1 MLKMH
6 SLGRM
11 RSFTL
16 LAFAFDFRGWSE
28 TGCEDASAVE
38 GVLVEVDSMGK
49 GVGVEMGM
57 RVWKKQRRNGNR
69 WKELQCLGVR

>member
-1 MLKMH
+1 MLKIH

-16 LAFAFDFRGWSE
+16 LAFAFDFRGWRE
-28 TGCEDASAVE
+28 TVCGDASAVD
-38 GVLVEVDSMGK
+38 GVLVEVDSMGM

-57 RVWKKQRRNGNR
+57 RMWKKT
-69 WKELQCLGVR
+69 KGVKHNPPFLVNY

>member
-16 LAFAFDFRGWSE
+16 LAFAFDFREWRE
-28 TGCEDASAVE
+28 TGCGDASAIE
-38 GVLVEVDSMGK
+38 GVLVEVDSMGM

-57 RVWKKQRRNGNR
+57 RMWKKT
-69 WKELQCLGVR
+69 KGVKHNPPFLVNY

>member
-16 LAFAFDFRGWSE
+16 LAFAFDFRGWRE
-28 TGCEDASAVE
+28 TRCGDASAVE
-38 GVLVEVDSMGK
+38 GVLAEVDSMEK
-49 GVGVEMGM
+49 GVGMEMGM
-57 RVWKKQRRNGNR
+57 RMWKKQIRDENNPPFH
-69 WKELQCLGVR
+69 VNH

>member
-16 LAFAFDFRGWSE
+16 LAFAFDFRGWRE
-28 TGCEDASAVE
+28 TGCGDASAVD

-49 GVGVEMGM
+49 GMGVEMGM
-57 RVWKKQRRNGNR
+57 RMWKKT
-69 WKELQCLGVR
+69 KGVKHNPPFLVNY

>member
-1 MLKMH
+1 MLKIH

-16 LAFAFDFRGWSE
+16 LAFAFDFRGWRE
-28 TGCEDASAVE
+28 TRCRDASAVD
-38 GVLVEVDSMGK
+38 GVLVEVDSMGM

-57 RVWKKQRRNGNR
+57 RMWKKT
-69 WKELQCLGVR
+69 KGVKHNPSSQMNY

>member
-16 LAFAFDFRGWSE
+16 LAFAFDFRGWRE
-28 TGCEDASAVE
+28 TGCGDASAVE

-49 GVGVEMGM
+49 GVEVEMGM
-57 RVWKKQRRNGNR
+57 RMWKKT
-69 WKELQCLGVR
+69 KGVKHNPPFLVNY

>member
-16 LAFAFDFRGWSE
+16 LAFAFDFRGWRE
-28 TGCEDASAVE
+28 TGCGDASAVE
-38 GVLVEVDSMGK
+38 GVLAEVDSMEK
-49 GVGVEMGM
+49 GVGMEMGM
-57 RVWKKQRRNGNR
+57 RMWKKT
-69 WKELQCLGVR
+69 KGVKHNPPFLVNY

>member
-16 LAFAFDFRGWSE
+16 LAFAFDFRGWRE
-28 TGCEDASAVE
+28 TGCGDASAGE

-49 GVGVEMGM
+49 GVEVEMGM
-57 RVWKKQRRNGNR
+57 RMWKKT
-69 WKELQCLGVR
+69 KGVKHNPPFLVNY

>member
-16 LAFAFDFRGWSE
+16 LVFAFDFRGWIE
-28 TGCEDASAVE
+28 TGCGDASAVE

-49 GVGVEMGM
+49 GVEVEMGM
-57 RVWKKQRRNGNR
+57 RMWKKT
-69 WKELQCLGVR
+69 KGVKHNPPFLVNY

>member
-1 MLKMH
+1 MLKIH

-16 LAFAFDFRGWSE
+16 LAFAFDFRGWRE
-28 TGCEDASAVE
+28 TGCGDASAVE
-38 GVLVEVDSMGK
+38 GVLVGVDSMGK

-57 RVWKKQRRNGNR
+57 RVWKKT
-69 WKELQCLGVR
+69 KGVKHNPPFLVNY

>member
-16 LAFAFDFRGWSE
+16 LAFAFDFREWRE
-28 TGCEDASAVE
+28 MGCGDASAIE
-38 GVLVEVDSMGK
+38 GVLAEVDSMEK
-49 GVGVEMGM
+49 GVGMEMGM
-57 RVWKKQRRNGNR
+57 RMWKKQRRNGNR
-69 WKELQCLGVR
+69 LKELQYLGVR

>member
-16 LAFAFDFRGWSE
+16 LAFAFDFRGWRE
-28 TGCEDASAVE
+28 TECGDASAMD

-57 RVWKKQRRNGNR
+57 RMWKKQRRNGNR
-69 WKELQCLGVR
+69 LKELQYLGVR

>member
-28 TGCEDASAVE
+28 TGCGDASAVE
-38 GVLVEVDSMGK
+38 GVSAEVDSMEK

-57 RVWKKQRRNGNR
+57 RMWKKT
-69 WKELQCLGVR
+69 KGVKHNPPFLVNY

>member
-1 MLKMH
+1 MLKIH

-16 LAFAFDFRGWSE
+16 LAFAFDFRGWRE
-28 TGCEDASAVE
+28 TGCRDASAVD
-38 GVLVEVDSMGK
+38 GVLVEVDSMGI

-57 RVWKKQRRNGNR
+57 RMWKKQRRNGNR
-69 WKELQCLGVR
+69 LKELQYLGVS

>member
-16 LAFAFDFRGWSE
+16 LEFAFDFRGWRE
-28 TGCEDASAVE
+28 TGCGDASAVD
-38 GVLVEVDSMGK
+38 GVLVEVDSMGM

-57 RVWKKQRRNGNR
+57 RMWKKQRRNGNR
-69 WKELQCLGVR
+69 LKELQYLGVR

>member
-1 MLKMH
+1 MLKIH

-16 LAFAFDFRGWSE
+16 LAFAFDYRGWSE

-38 GVLVEVDSMGK
+38 GVLVEVDSMGM

-57 RVWKKQRRNGNR
+57 RMWKKT
-69 WKELQCLGVR
+69 KGVKHNPPFLVNY

>member
-16 LAFAFDFRGWSE
+16 LAFAFDFRGWRE
-28 TGCEDASAVE
+28 TGCGDASAVE
-38 GVLVEVDSMGK
+38 GVLVEDDSMGK
-49 GVGVEMGM
+49 GVEVEVGM
-57 RVWKKQRRNGNR
+57 RMWKKQKRNGNR
-69 WKELQCLGVR
+69 WKEPQYLGVR

>member
-1 MLKMH
+1 MLKIH

-16 LAFAFDFRGWSE
+16 LAFAFDFRGWRE
-28 TGCEDASAVE
+28 TGCGDASAVD
-38 GVLVEVDSMGK
+38 GVLVEVDSMGM

-57 RVWKKQRRNGNR
+57 RMWKKQRRNGNR

>member
-1 MLKMH
+1 MLKIH

-38 GVLVEVDSMGK
+38 GVLVEVDSMGM

-57 RVWKKQRRNGNR
+57 RMWKKQKKNGNR
-69 WKELQCLGVR
+69 WKELQYLGMR

>member
-1 MLKMH
+1 MLKIH

-38 GVLVEVDSMGK
+38 GVLVEVDSMGM

-57 RVWKKQRRNGNR
+57 RMWKKT
-69 WKELQCLGVR
+69 KGVKHNPPFLVNY

>member
-16 LAFAFDFRGWSE
+16 LAFAFDFREWRE
-28 TGCEDASAVE
+28 TGCGDASAIE
-38 GVLVEVDSMGK
+38 GVLAEVDSMEK
-49 GVGVEMGM
+49 GVGMEMGM
-57 RVWKKQRRNGNR
+57 RMWKKQRRNGNR
-69 WKELQCLGVR
+69 LKELQYLGMR

>member
-1 MLKMH
+1 MH

-38 GVLVEVDSMGK
+38 GVLVEVDSIGM

-57 RVWKKQRRNGNR
+57 RMWKKQRRNGNR
-69 WKELQCLGVR
+69 LKELQYLGMR